1 MVKRNL
7 LKSFNIWPPLKLYC
21 ATGFEMIMEIIGSW
35 RHFFKF
41 HFYIEIYLQWVVCAQ
56 TPQVQSR
63 LTESVRTTFTL
74 SPSHGLFPSETPA
87 GMPTRNKRFSS
98 RNFSVPLEINNGK
111 NITENTHT
119 SRERV
124 GLNLKHFIYVFYYT
138 WELQNLCIP

>member
-1 MVKRNL
+1 MFKRNL
-7 LKSFNIWPPLKLYC
+7 LKSFNISPPLKLYC
-21 ATGFEMIMEIIGSW
+21 ATRFKLLWNLLLPGDTFPNSIIMLKYTYNEWSVL
-35 RHFFKF
+35 RLLK
-41 HFYIEIYLQWVVCAQ
+41 
-56 TPQVQSR
+56 VQSR
-63 LTESVRTTFTL
+63 LTKSVCNSF

-138 WELQNLCIP
+138 